1 MKLISGISS
10 LLALGMLTPVQSI
23 LCLIVLFVS
32 TAISLYS
39 EGFILMG
46 ILYVLIYVGA
56 IAILFLFILSLLNIE
71 YKPQGSMKPIIIT
84 ILLVSLIPLDLS
96 YETYGITTEFNLIND
111 ELWVV
116 GVQFY
121 TEYAI
126 LLLITGLILII
137 SVIGAI
143 SITK

>member
-71 YKPQGSMKPIIIT
+71 YKPQGSMKPIIVT

-96 YETYGITTEFNLIND
+96 YETYGITTEFNLINE

>member
-1 MKLISGISS
+1 MKLISGMSS

-23 LCLIVLFVS
+23 TCLIVTFVS
-32 TAISLYS
+32 TAMSTYS

-71 YKPQGSMKPIIIT
+71 YKPQGSMKPIIVT

-96 YETYGITTEFNLIND
+96 YETYGITTEFNTINE

-126 LLLITGLILII
+126 LLLMTGLILMM
-137 SVIGAI
+137 SVMGAI

>member
-23 LCLIVLFVS
+23 LCLIILFVS

-71 YKPQGSMKPIIIT
+71 YKPQGSMKPLVIT
-84 ILLVSLIPLDLS
+84 IILFSLIPLDLT
-96 YETYGITTEFNLIND
+96 YETYGITTNFNYIYD
-111 ELWVV
+111 ELWAV
-116 GVQFY
+116 GIHFY
-121 TEYAI
+121 TEYAF
-126 LLLITGLILII
+126 LLIITGLILII

>member
-111 ELWVV
+111 EL
-116 GVQFY
+116 
-121 TEYAI
+121 
-126 LLLITGLILII
+126 
-137 SVIGAI
+137 
-143 SITK
+143 

>member
-1 MKLISGISS
+1 MKLISGLSS

-23 LCLIVLFVS
+23 LCLIILFVS

-71 YKPQGSMKPIIIT
+71 YKPQGTMKPIIIT
-84 ILLVSLIPLDLS
+84 MLLVSLIPLDLS
-96 YETYGITTEFNLIND
+96 YETYGITTNLNIISE